1 MGKIFQYLEAIRLK
15 FLEIK
20 YKEFSFQ
27 INMQIISFIVL
38 EVSSVRAL
46 YESCLI
52 FKCSPLTPPPP
63 WQERGELTFISTSQL
78 EPLVTACYPWPHAAS
93 GREIL
98 AHSCVNGQIL
108 HNVSHRLCLYWF
120 CFSPS
125 DNRIQL
131 APIDSASKLFD
142 KWAKEK
148 RNEWKRIGEF
158 LSSIKSLPKIMP
170 M

>member
-52 FKCSPLTPPPP
+52 FKCSPLTPPPLA
-63 WQERGELTFISTSQL
+63 GEGGIDFYFNKPTGASCHSMLSLTTCCLRQGDLSTFL
-78 EPLVTACYPWPHAAS
+78 CKWPD
-93 GREIL
+93 
-98 AHSCVNGQIL
+98 
-108 HNVSHRLCLYWF
+108 
-120 CFSPS
+120 SP
-125 DNRIQL
+125 QCK
-131 APIDSASKLFD
+131 P
-142 KWAKEK
+142 
-148 RNEWKRIGEF
+148 
-158 LSSIKSLPKIMP
+158 
-170 M
+170 